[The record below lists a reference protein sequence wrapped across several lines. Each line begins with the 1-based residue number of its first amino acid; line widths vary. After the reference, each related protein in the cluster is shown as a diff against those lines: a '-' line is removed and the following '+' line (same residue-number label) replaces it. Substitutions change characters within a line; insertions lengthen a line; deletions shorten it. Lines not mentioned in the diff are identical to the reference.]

1 MPGPSLSFGKDELV
15 DNSNPLPVEVIKSV
29 VPNTEI
35 TYRDF
40 ATVTVSTLALHLVIG
55 SRNGNTQ
62 ALITNE
68 TAALRFRLDG
78 VAPTTTVG
86 HLLAA
91 GDQLTISLAITLDRV
106 MFIRDGGV
114 DGVLSISYGV

>member
-1 MPGPSLSFGKDELV
+1 MPGPPLSFGSDELV
-15 DNSNPLPVEVIKSV
+15 DDSNPLPVKVLESV
-29 VPNTEI
+29 VPNTGI

-40 ATVTVSTLALHLVIG
+40 ETITVSTLALHLVIG

-78 VAPTTTVG
+78 VAPTATVG

-114 DGVLSISYGV
+114 DGVLSVSYGV